1 MNQRAVFD
9 TSTLVGALLCA
20 GSVPDQALKRAL
32 NSFELCFCPQ
42 LFDELEAVISRPRFD
57 RYVSKEARQVFLDV
71 LRQNGRMFPISPSD
85 LNGVSP
91 PCRDAKD
98 NMLLALANV
107 SQADVIVSS
116 DNDLLVLHPWRGI
129 PILTAAQFLA
139 QFAE

>member
-1 MNQRAVFD
+1 
-9 TSTLVGALLCA
+9 
-20 GSVPDQALKRAL
+20 VPDQALKRAL

-42 LFDELEAVISRPRFD
+42 LFDELEAVFSRRRFD
-57 RYVSKEARQVFLDV
+57 RYMSKVARQAFLGV
-71 LRQNGRMFPISPSD
+71 LRQHGQMFSIRPSD
-85 LNGVSP
+85 LDGVSP

-98 NMLLALANV
+98 NMLLALASV
-107 SQADVIVSS
+107 GQADVIVSS